1 MFIASRMFD
10 VLCLLYVQQLFSSG
24 TADLPPPCNV
34 SFVSEN
40 FQHALKWEAGD
51 PGSVATNYT
60 VEYISF
66 KNLSSCL
73 RCSKRKNIR
82 IVTPRNNGN
91 EWQPVHHCSHTPQ
104 QMCDLTEIFPAI
116 LNTYCIRVKAVTEA
130 EDSKWIST
138 DEFQPCRDTKL
149 RAANAHL
156 VDRNGNLQ
164 IRFDFAE
171 LPPIIKNEG
180 IDSLIDIFGKLNYY
194 ITIAKDG
201 KVE

>member
-66 KNLSSCL
+66 
-73 RCSKRKNIR
+73 
-82 IVTPRNNGN
+82 NNGN